1 MHIGPNK
8 TTEYFTKDSNNIYT
22 TITEVDQEKN
32 LGVIFD
38 KKLNFNTNI
47 STKVNVANRNLGL
60 ISKTFVFMDQVMFLQ
75 LYKALVRPHL
85 DYASVIWAPKFLKD
99 SKAIENVMQ
108 RRATKLLVQLQN
120 KNY

>member
-1 MHIGPNK
+1 MHIGPNE

-22 TITEVDQEKN
+22 TITEVDQEKD

-47 STKVNVANRNLGL
+47 STKVNIANRNLGL

-85 DYASVIWAPKFLKD
+85 EYASVIWAPKFLKD
-99 SKAIENVMQ
+99 SKAIENVQ
-108 RRATKLLVQLQN
+108 RRATKTI
-120 KNY
+120 KIG